1 MVKIYLSPSDQ
12 RNNIYACDGKTS
24 EAEVCR
30 KIANALAKHLENDK
44 NFMVKVGSESIGYV
58 GRVSDSNSWGA
69 NMHIPIHTNAGGG
82 SGTVIFTY
90 DYSGEG
96 YKLGQ
101 KICEY
106 LEKITK
112 RKHDIRQYKNLYE
125 ISKTYAACCY
135 VEVDFHDNKNIS
147 KWLIDNVENIAK
159 QMYLAI
165 CDFYGVTAE
174 VGKETENKKVF
185 WRVFA
190 GAKYA
195 KMADAGVIKKKME
208 EKGIASYVGVKNGKY
223 VCYVGSFK
231 KKENAKKMKKKVID
245 LGIPAHI
252 EEVEGSIK

>member
-1 MVKIYLSPSDQ
+1 MIKIYLSPSDQ

-30 KIANALAKHLENDK
+30 KIATALAKYLENDK
-44 NFMVKVGSESIGYV
+44 NFSVKVGSESIGYA
-58 GRVSDSNSWGA
+58 GRADDSNGWGA
-69 NMHIPIHTNAGGG
+69 DMHIPIHTNAGGG

-90 DYSGEG
+90 DYTGKG

-106 LEKITK
+106 LQKITK
-112 RKHDIRQYKNLYE
+112 RKYDIRQERNLYE
-125 ISKTYAACCY
+125 ITKTNCPCCY
-135 VEVDFHDNKNIS
+135 VEVDFHDSRDIS

-165 CDFYGVTAE
+165 YNFYGIAADVKNE
-174 VGKETENKKVF
+174 SVKKSVF

-195 KMADAGVIKKKME
+195 KMVDAGIIKKKME